1 MDASR
6 GLKVVETLEN
16 SYGSAIGIKV
26 GDVILAYNS
35 VQLSSVEQLI
45 SLIKRSQNQEIKIK
59 IFRDGNEIEL
69 KAEGKPLNLVLQ
81 PLALQSKTTT
91 QTLQPASYLPAVLY
105 ILAAL
110 DLFGGIALSLTFW
123 PDDLTHDAEV
133 EEFLSIAWFMAGI
146 VGCALFASIGKG
158 LTYLEQLVINTSN
171 APQ

>member
-1 MDASR
+1 MDSSR
-6 GLKVVETLEN
+6 GLTVVRTLEN

-45 SLIKRSQNQEIKIK
+45 NLIKRSPNQEIKIK

-69 KAEGKPLNLVLQ
+69 KAEGKSLNLVLQ
-81 PLALQSKTTT
+81 PLALQPKTAT
-91 QTLQPASYLPAVLY
+91 QILQSASYLPAVFY

-123 PDDLTHDAEV
+123 PDDLTHDAEL
-133 EEFLSIAWFMAGI
+133 EEFLSITWFMAGS
-146 VGCALFASIGKG
+146 VGCALLLAIGKG
-158 LTYLEQLVINTSN
+158 LTYLEQLVINTSS